1 MKKSLFGYNVS
12 ETDITLN
19 ALREENESLN
29 ATIIDLKTQIKN
41 IASEENVKVSL
52 LENKII
58 KNNEALQNAANEKRE
73 LLSQI
78 AMLSEEMGKL
88 RNESEAMRIEIEAV
102 AAEASAAAVESSSQ
116 IRTMAHVQTSAA
128 ASHKLLQRRKHKT
141 SLRPASEEQHVTS
154 VLKSIGG
161 IRKKIIRGNQEL
173 ARSIKETPGKK

>member
-12 ETDITLN
+12 ETDVTLN

-29 ATIIDLKTQIKN
+29 TAIIDLKTQIKN

-58 KNNEALQNAANEKRE
+58 KNNEALQNAAIEKRE

-78 AMLSEEMGKL
+78 AMLSEEVGKL
-88 RNESEAMRIEIEAV
+88 RNESEAMRTEMEAV

-116 IRTMAHVQTSAA
+116 MRTAAHVQTSSAV
-128 ASHKLLQRRKHKT
+128 SHKPSQRRKHKT
-141 SLRPASEEQHVTS
+141 SLRSAAEEQHVTS

-161 IRKKIIRGNQEL
+161 IRKKLTRGNQDL
-173 ARSIKETPGKK
+173 ARSNKETPGKK

>member
-1 MKKSLFGYNVS
+1 MKKSLFGYKVS

-29 ATIIDLKTQIKN
+29 AAIIDLKIQIKN

-88 RNESEAMRIEIEAV
+88 RNESEAMKTGMEGV

-116 IRTMAHVQTSAA
+116 IHTTAHAQTSAT
-128 ASHKLLQRRKHKT
+128 ASHKPLQRRKHKT
-141 SLRPASEEQHVTS
+141 SPRSASEEQHVTS

-161 IRKKIIRGNQEL
+161 IRKKLTRGNQEL
-173 ARSIKETPGKK
+173 AGRTKETPAKK

>member
-29 ATIIDLKTQIKN
+29 AAIIDLKTQIKN

-58 KNNEALQNAANEKRE
+58 KNNEALQNAAIEKRE

-78 AMLSEEMGKL
+78 AMLSEEVGKL
-88 RNESEAMRIEIEAV
+88 RNESEAMRTEIGQV
-102 AAEASAAAVESSSQ
+102 
-116 IRTMAHVQTSAA
+116 RA
-128 ASHKLLQRRKHKT
+128 ASQCPPKKHMQTDTKSATSSKRLQRSFFFT
-141 SLRPASEEQHVTS
+141 I
-154 VLKSIGG
+154 LKGF
-161 IRKKIIRGNQEL
+161 KKSKRY
-173 ARSIKETPGKK
+173 